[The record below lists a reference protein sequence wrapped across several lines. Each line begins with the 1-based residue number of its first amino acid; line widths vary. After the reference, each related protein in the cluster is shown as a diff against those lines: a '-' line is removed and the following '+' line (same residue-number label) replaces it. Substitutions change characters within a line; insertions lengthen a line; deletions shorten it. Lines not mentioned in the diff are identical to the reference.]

1 MIKEIKKMISRITI
15 FNFII
20 GITFFIIIY
29 LTFNISYSFCFLLGL
44 ILANINL
51 FINAKTTNMIIIKN
65 KNSILSIL
73 GFFVRIIIVCALG
86 LLLSKDNT
94 KNIIPFLLGYSSNFI
109 SIIFYGTNLG
119 KNKV

>member
-1 MIKEIKKMISRITI
+1 MTKEIKEMISRITI

>member
-1 MIKEIKKMISRITI
+1 MI
-15 FNFII
+15 
-20 GITFFIIIY
+20 
-29 LTFNISYSFCFLLGL
+29 
-44 ILANINL
+44 ANINM
-51 FINAKTTNMIIIKN
+51 FISTKTTNMVIIKN
-65 KNSILSIL
+65 KNSIFSIL
-73 GFFVRIIIVCALG
+73 GFFIRISIVCVLA

>member
-51 FINAKTTNMIIIKN
+51 FINAKTTNMVIIKN

>member
-1 MIKEIKKMISRITI
+1 M
-15 FNFII
+15 
-20 GITFFIIIY
+20 
-29 LTFNISYSFCFLLGL
+29 
-44 ILANINL
+44 LANINL
-51 FINAKTTNMIIIKN
+51 FINAKTTNMIIIKI
-65 KNSILSIL
+65 KFYTIYIR
-73 GFFVRIIIVCALG
+73 FFVRIIIVCALG

>member
-1 MIKEIKKMISRITI
+1 MIKEIKEMISRITI
-15 FNFII
+15 FNFLI

-29 LTFNISYSFCFLLGL
+29 LTFNISYSFCFLIGL

>member
-1 MIKEIKKMISRITI
+1 MIKEIKEMISRITI

>member
-44 ILANINL
+44 ILANLNL
-51 FINAKTTNMIIIKN
+51 FINAKTTNMVIIKN